1 MRKVTIDEALWAIG
15 KLPEFMP
22 SSEPISPLSRRGIN
36 ALESALDAPFISF
49 GGKYKYRYIYH
60 RAAVLFYMIA
70 KDHAI
75 GNGNKR
81 CAVIITAVFLILN
94 KKIPTI
100 SQGDMYDLAKIVAKS
115 DARDPDGTINKLK
128 KIFKTSIEDISD

>member
-22 SSEPISPLSRRGIN
+22 SSEPIGPLSRRGIN